1 MTAKQARI
9 HPELIEIALD
19 KAEGF
24 PFERFAT
31 DFLSAVEGRNFVPLG
46 GIHDGGADGVQS
58 RELFETSKS
67 DVFYQITVEENHRN
81 KIKKTVERLKKFG
94 RSPKTI
100 YYVTAKQIPHIDKEE
115 DELGELH
122 NIVIRIRDKK
132 YIISHI
138 NDSNGT
144 IAAYKNHLEKYTAFL
159 EKIGRNNIGS
169 SYTDDPSVF
178 VFLHHEVTNKLGNR
192 KLIHS
197 VTDTLILWA
206 LRDTDHDKRIY
217 KDRDQINN
225 DIKEMFPWANHYLS
239 ANLDYRL
246 ESMRK
251 KNKLGREIKWH
262 RKENNYCIPFETR
275 NAIRDEN
282 CEDAV
287 LEIEFNDEIKL
298 QASQLF
304 DSDDGEYDAIA
315 RLIHEVIIKI
325 FEKQGLLLSHIVK
338 SEEHGFEKTLVI
350 SDCIETVL
358 NDNNLIKDKELY
370 REHIYSLIRSI
381 FYESSSTQRK
391 YLYNLSR
398 AYVLLFTLKVE
409 PRIIEYFSSMSS
421 NFNIFIGS
429 DILVKALSERYLNE
443 DDQVCRNMLKI
454 AVTNGISLNL
464 SSSVL
469 DEVLWHIRTT
479 NYEFMNHIL
488 ENEAFITR
496 EIARNSSK
504 ILIRAYFYAKEKN
517 VVKTWKSFIN
527 QFISHENIEKDL
539 GRDELKKYLIS
550 GFKLKF
556 IENEQLESVVNK
568 EKVQDLANKLME
580 KDKDNQQ
587 LALNC
592 ALLVFG
598 IYGLRKLN
606 NESSNGSP
614 FGFYTWWLT
623 NQTRIRRH
631 TNEIVKAHYDK
642 HYIMNPEF
650 LLNFM
655 AISPSCE
662 NVRKAFNNILPSNI
676 GIELGH
682 RLKDDVYHGVLSKVG
697 EWREYEPGR
706 INTLISNL
714 SDQLKSD
721 QHKVHDF
728 DLNAIN
734 EKFKL
739 VEQMNN
745 SEEQADE

>member
-1 MTAKQARI
+1 
-9 HPELIEIALD
+9 
-19 KAEGF
+19 
-24 PFERFAT
+24 
-31 DFLSAVEGRNFVPLG
+31 
-46 GIHDGGADGVQS
+46 
-58 RELFETSKS
+58 
-67 DVFYQITVEENHRN
+67 
-81 KIKKTVERLKKFG
+81 
-94 RSPKTI
+94 
-100 YYVTAKQIPHIDKEE
+100 
-115 DELGELH
+115 
-122 NIVIRIRDKK
+122 
-132 YIISHI
+132 
-138 NDSNGT
+138 
-144 IAAYKNHLEKYTAFL
+144 
-159 EKIGRNNIGS
+159 
-169 SYTDDPSVF
+169 
-178 VFLHHEVTNKLGNR
+178 
-192 KLIHS
+192 
-197 VTDTLILWA
+197 
-206 LRDTDHDKRIY
+206 
-217 KDRDQINN
+217 
-225 DIKEMFPWANHYLS
+225 
-239 ANLDYRL
+239 
-246 ESMRK
+246 
-251 KNKLGREIKWH
+251 
-262 RKENNYCIPFETR
+262 
-275 NAIRDEN
+275 
-282 CEDAV
+282 
-287 LEIEFNDEIKL
+287 
-298 QASQLF
+298 
-304 DSDDGEYDAIA
+304 
-315 RLIHEVIIKI
+315 
-325 FEKQGLLLSHIVK
+325 
-338 SEEHGFEKTLVI
+338 
-350 SDCIETVL
+350 
-358 NDNNLIKDKELY
+358 
-370 REHIYSLIRSI
+370 
-381 FYESSSTQRK
+381 
-391 YLYNLSR
+391 
-398 AYVLLFTLKVE
+398 
-409 PRIIEYFSSMSS
+409 
-421 NFNIFIGS
+421 
-429 DILVKALSERYLNE
+429 
-443 DDQVCRNMLKI
+443 MLKI

-527 QFISHENIEKDL
+527 QFISHENIEKDV

-556 IENEQLESVVNK
+556 IENDQLESVVNK

-580 KDKDNQQ
+580 KDKDNEQ

-631 TNEIVKAHYDK
+631 TNEIVKANYDK

-745 SEEQADE
+745 SEGQADE